1 MPIPCNGVCC
11 NYSVAPAYQSVKHNI
26 SGFSG
31 LVQVERRFSDTG
43 CNSWHCFLKG
53 QTSLLRFNVRYS
65 IECLFIIS
73 SWGDGAAYNNDR
85 HGIQHT
91 LCRLTTRLLGSDSR
105 DIVAFWELV
114 TTARNQIQSCPGI
127 EVVHCPVLRLL
138 DFPARSNDVTDQ
150 PRQRIPMLNGRELSL
165 SHQSL

>member
-85 HGIQHT
+85 HGIQQLFVVLPRDFLVAIHGIIQCYCCIYI
-91 LCRLTTRLLGSDSR
+91 LFLRISHYCAKSDSKLPWDR
-105 DIVAFWELV
+105 G
-114 TTARNQIQSCPGI
+114 CPL
-127 EVVHCPVLRLL
+127 PSSQ
-138 DFPARSNDVTDQ
+138 AT
-150 PRQRIPMLNGRELSL
+150 
-165 SHQSL
+165 